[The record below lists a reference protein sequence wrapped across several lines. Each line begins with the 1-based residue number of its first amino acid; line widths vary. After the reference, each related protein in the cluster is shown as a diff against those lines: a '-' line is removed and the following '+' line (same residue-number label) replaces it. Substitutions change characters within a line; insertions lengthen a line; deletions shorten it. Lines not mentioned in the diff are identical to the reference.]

1 MTASSFSASVF
12 QNEFLPEGA
21 TEVNAVVTV
30 TSSGGDGAAAA
41 ATTEKAV
48 LLIVDTSGSMEA
60 PNSKMRAAR
69 KAAAA
74 ACQMLPD
81 GTWFA
86 LVAGSDEARCVY
98 PYDGPLVRA
107 DTRTR
112 AEAAEVAGQLTGGG
126 GTAISTW
133 LDLAR
138 ELFEPH
144 TGAIRLGYL
153 LTDGENREPA
163 PDFQAAID
171 RATGVFQCDA
181 RGVGADW
188 HVKEL
193 RQITSALL
201 GEVDIIKSPEEME
214 GDFRTFLE
222 RAIGKSVADVRIR
235 LWAPKGSTVRF
246 VKQVAPT
253 IDDLTAKARQ
263 VDPLTKEYPTGA
275 WSGDESR
282 DYHVFVDVPPA
293 NVGDE
298 KLAARV
304 SLMVGA
310 DAVSQGL
317 VRAVWTDDDAL
328 STRINAQVA
337 HYTGQAELAQA
348 IQEGLQARKDGDI
361 DTATIKLGR
370 AVQLA
375 AESGNEGTMRVL
387 KKVVEVEDEAS
398 GTVKVKRNVEK
409 LDEMEL
415 DTRSTRTVQVKRA
428 GS

>member
-1 MTASSFSASVF
+1 
-12 QNEFLPEGA
+12 
-21 TEVNAVVTV
+21 
-30 TSSGGDGAAAA
+30 
-41 ATTEKAV
+41 
-48 LLIVDTSGSMEA
+48 
-60 PNSKMRAAR
+60 
-69 KAAAA
+69 
-74 ACQMLPD
+74 MLPD

-86 LVAGSDEARCVY
+86 LVAGSDSARSVY

-107 DTRTR
+107 DAGTR
-112 AEAAEVAGQLTGGG
+112 AEAAAVANQLTGGG

-138 ELFEPH
+138 QLFEPH
-144 TGAIRLGYL
+144 AGAIRLAYL
-153 LTDGENREPA
+153 LTDGENREA
-163 PDFQAAID
+163 SGQLEAALD
-171 RATGVFQCDA
+171 RATGAFQCDA

-201 GEVDIIKSPEEME
+201 GEVDIIKSPDEME
-214 GDFRTFLE
+214 GDFKAFLE
-222 RAIGKSVADVRIR
+222 RAIGKSVADVRLR

-253 IDDLTAKARQ
+253 IEDLTAKAQ
-263 VDPLTKEYPTGA
+263 PVDALTSEYPTGA

-348 IQEGLQARKDGDI
+348 IQEGLQARR
-361 DTATIKLGR
+361 TATWTLPPSSSAGPCSSPPNPGTRGR
-370 AVQLA
+370 C
-375 AESGNEGTMRVL
+375 GC
-387 KKVVEVEDEAS
+387 
-398 GTVKVKRNVEK
+398 
-409 LDEMEL
+409 
-415 DTRSTRTVQVKRA
+415 
-428 GS
+428 